1 MSYLKDIQYAID
13 QDLNSRVNFQEE
25 DIVSPRE
32 LYKHEPWTPFLDNSE
47 LTWKAAFRQWNPMES
62 LFRAT
67 MLNTPYGGFEDQEGY
82 DPWEDKELQRRVG
95 DANMWRFKDSGSPEE
110 THFRMENYEQ
120 DMDDMFYLANSNSG
134 FQTIVASL
142 ASPTTF
148 APLAP
153 LRVLKQPAPLQRFLN
168 SGAFTAAVIAPEELL
183 MQSQL
188 HDRDLAITGL
198 TLAGAFI
205 VGGTIG
211 VLGGR
216 ASFNKLTN
224 DEYTI
229 SGQLPPRAGVGANVN
244 PEAYRR
250 TMYQSMEAEALETTG
265 IGIEK
270 LGWNPVIRMLKSPN
284 PFIRSIAPQLV
295 DVGGMIQKKVAMGRE
310 MEQSVEAT
318 FTTTYVSE
326 LVKSMRAIDTEYLA
340 YRGITASKSDIKRS
354 AQLFGLKAK
363 DLVGRNRSYLT
374 ETDFRIRVSR
384 AMRNGDVDDIN
395 DLATP
400 KINAAAQR
408 SRKLFELI
416 KKNADDV
423 DLFGKAIGKKIKT
436 LKKQLSK
443 ATSQATIAKIERQIA
458 DAQQELQSLRTSGAT
473 PNTSVSYL
481 PRIWRVDKLMDNQE
495 HFMRV
500 VTKWAMSSQNM
511 NQTTA
516 QNFARDMFD
525 TVTRSRP
532 YMMLDEVSDEIDFI
546 TQASG
551 SKLRNFKI
559 PDKLIEEFLENDI
572 EVLLRHHTRTMGM
585 DIELTRKF
593 GDISMA
599 DNIKFIMDDYK
610 KLIKD
615 TTDPIK
621 RRQLKASL
629 ESDLKDLRGLRDRVR
644 GTYGASKDPH
654 RISSRFVRGMKSF
667 NVIVG
672 MGGAVL
678 SSVPDMARSVMV
690 EGMNNFY
697 RHGLTDLFNTLPQRL
712 SNMKKREL
720 DSAAV
725 SADAQLGLRAM
736 SMNDIG
742 DTFGSRFT
750 WERKLNQSTGVFFM
764 LNGLNWWNQTMKEFV
779 GGVTMFRMTD
789 SIMMP
794 WNNLSKTDKRKLLA
808 SGISQFDAERMKT
821 LIQKHGHQEN
831 GKWYPNTDFWNE
843 VGDEVLVRKFRN
855 ALHSSVDRTIV
866 TPGAGDRAL
875 WTSTEMG
882 SLMTQFKGYGQAAMV
897 RVLTAGLQEKDSAFW
912 QGAIIMVTL
921 GAFVNELKKH
931 QYGIEGEESYDE
943 KLINAIDRSGILGW
957 FTDANNSLEKISDYK
972 FGARPM
978 FTDEGPM
985 PVAAGAK
992 LGAIFGP
999 ASSNLATGGSVM
1011 SSFLRNEFDQKSA
1024 DSLRFIT
1031 PGGNI
1036 PYLDPIYDG
1045 VFNQ

>member
-1 MSYLKDIQYAID
+1 MTAID
-13 QDLNSRVNFQEE
+13 DLNKAIALDLANVEMNPE
-25 DIVSPRE
+25 DIANPRE
-32 LYKHEPWTPFLDNSE
+32 IYKDEPWTPFIDNQE
-47 LTWKAAFRQWNPMES
+47 LIWASAFRQYNPMES
-62 LFRAT
+62 LFRFT
-67 MLNTPYGGFEDQEGY
+67 MLNTPFGRFEDEENY
-82 DPWEDKELQRRVG
+82 DPFLDENLKNEVG
-95 DANMWRFKDSGSPEE
+95 EANMWKFKDSGSSSE
-110 THFRMENYEQ
+110 TRYRIANFLQ
-120 DMDDMFYLANSNSG
+120 DMEDMQVLQNSNSG
-134 FQTIVASL
+134 FESVVAAL

-153 LRVLKQPAPLQRFLN
+153 LRVLKQPAPLQRFLKT
-168 SGAFTAAVIAPEELL
+168 GAFSAVVMAPEELL
-183 MQSQL
+183 MASQI

-205 VGGTIG
+205 IGGT
-211 VLGGR
+211 LGAVAGG
-216 ASFNKLTN
+216 ASLKKLTQ
-224 DEYTI
+224 DEFFI
-229 SGQLPPRAGVGANVN
+229 SGQLPPRPGVGASAN

-284 PFIRSIAPQLV
+284 PFIRAIAPQLV
-295 DVGGMIQKKVAMGRE
+295 SVGGMIQKKVAMGRE
-310 MEQSVEAT
+310 MSQSVEDT
-318 FTTTYVSE
+318 FSTTYVSE
-326 LVKSMRAIDTEYLA
+326 LVNSMRAMDTEYLA
-340 YRGITASKSDIKRS
+340 YRGITASKSDVKRS

-363 DLVGRNRSYLT
+363 DLVNRNRSYLT
-374 ETDFRIRVSR
+374 ETDFRTRVSR

-400 KINAAAQR
+400 KVNAAAHKA
-408 SRKLFELI
+408 RKLLNII
-416 KKNADDV
+416 KKNAEDV
-423 DLFGKAIGKKIKT
+423 DLFGKAIGKKIKA
-436 LKKQLSK
+436 LKTKLSK
-443 ATSQATIAKIERQIA
+443 ATSQATIAKIEREIME
-458 DAQQELQSLRTSGAT
+458 AQQELQTLRTTGAT
-473 PNTSVSYL
+473 PNTAISYL

-495 HFMRV
+495 HFMKV
-500 VTKWAMSSQNM
+500 VSRWAMSANSLD
-511 NQTTA
+511 QTAA
-516 QNFARDMFD
+516 QNFAREMFD

-585 DIELTRKF
+585 DIELTRRF
-593 GDISMA
+593 GDISME
-599 DNIKFIMDDYK
+599 DNIKFIVDDYK
-610 KLIKD
+610 KLIKE
-615 TTDPIK
+615 TSDPIK
-621 RRQLKASL
+621 RRSLKESM
-629 ESDLKDLRGLRDRVR
+629 ESDIKDLRGLRDRIR

-654 RISSRFVRGMKSF
+654 RLSSRFVRGMKSF

-678 SSVPDMARSVMV
+678 SSIPDVARSIMV
-690 EGMNNFY
+690 EGMDNFY

-712 SNMKKREL
+712 ANMKRREL
-720 DSAAV
+720 DAATV

-736 SMNDIG
+736 SMNDVG

-764 LNGLNWWNQTMKEFV
+764 LNGLNWWNQTLKEFS
-779 GGVTMFRMTD
+779 GGIIMFRMTD
-789 SIMMP
+789 SIMSP
-794 WNNLSKTDKRKLLA
+794 WNSLSKTDKRKLLA
-808 SGISQFDAERMKT
+808 SGISEQDAGRMKA
-821 LIQKHGHQEN
+821 LIRQHGHQES
-831 GKWYPNTDFWNE
+831 GKWYPNTDFWNA
-843 VGDEVLVRKFRN
+843 VGDDYLVRKFRN
-855 ALHSSVDRTIV
+855 ALHGSVNRTIV

-897 RVLTAGLQEKDSAFW
+897 RVLTSGLQEKDSAFW
-912 QGAIIMVTL
+912 QGAIIMVTM
-921 GAFVNELKKH
+921 GALVNELKKI

-957 FTDANNSLEKISDYK
+957 FTDVNNSLEKISDYK

-985 PVAAGAK
+985 PIPASAK

-1011 SSFLRNEFDQKSA
+1011 SSILRSEFDQNSA

-1031 PGGNI
+1031 PGGNL